1 MRKNGFVGVKQ
12 NLPLEVLQTLVDDQ
26 RIAIAPSYY
35 FLRWSHRVSGIQ
47 MKLPEEF
54 PSPEGQLFNAE
65 LELRWK
71 QQKSGYEVLLLS
83 KSSPSSELGF
93 SAVPGEWE
101 WCDRR
106 AYFYDADETKFPK
119 GFIYQNTKGQPISP
133 KAIPVKQRY
142 FRDSQTATI
151 HFVALTVG
159 NDHD

>member
-1 MRKNGFVGVKQ
+1 MKNGFVGVREK
-12 NLPLEVLQTLVDDQ
+12 LSLEALQTLVGDQ

-47 MKLPEEF
+47 MQLPEEF
-54 PSPEGQLFNAE
+54 PSLEGQLFNAE

-71 QQKSGYEVLLLS
+71 YRNSGYEVLLLS
-83 KSSPSSELGF
+83 KSLPSSELGF
-93 SAVPGEWE
+93 SSVPGEWE
-101 WCDRR
+101 WCDRH
-106 AYFYDADETKFPK
+106 AHFYDADETKFPK
-119 GFIYQNTKGQPISP
+119 GFTYQDANGQLVSP

>member
-1 MRKNGFVGVKQ
+1 MRNGFVGVRR
-12 NLPLEVLQTLVDDQ
+12 NLSLEVLQTLVGDQ

-35 FLRWSHRVSGIQ
+35 FLRWPHRISGIQ

-71 QQKSGYEVLLLS
+71 YQKSGYEVLLLS
-83 KSSPSSELGF
+83 QSPPSSELEF
-93 SAVPGEWE
+93 SSVPGEWE
-101 WCDRR
+101 WCDRH
-106 AYFYDADETKFPK
+106 AHFYAVDETKFPK
-119 GFIYQNTKGQPISP
+119 GFTYQGVNGEIISP

-142 FRDSQTATI
+142 FRDTQTATI